1 MRSLLGV
8 LFIFLLLFSSC
19 SQKRNLVYFSD
30 LGDTAAYQSA
40 ILQNNQPTIQA
51 GDILAIN
58 VSTLNPESNLLFNA
72 GTLQSLEG
80 DKGSNSIN
88 VNSAANNQG
97 YLVDPQGQ
105 INFPVIGKISLGG
118 KTKEQATD
126 YMVEQL
132 QNYVKNPIVN
142 IRFLNFRVTV
152 VGEVN
157 KPSTFILPNDRIN
170 LVEALGLAGDMTLYG
185 KRENIL
191 LIREE
196 KGKRTMVRL
205 DLNKKETMNSEYFY
219 LKQNDIVYVEPDKM
233 KEKQATMNI
242 RTISIIASFTSV
254 AIVAISRL

>member
-8 LFIFLLLFSSC
+8 LFIFLLLFASC

-30 LGDTAAYQSA
+30 LGDTTAYQSA
-40 ILQNNQPTIQA
+40 IVQNNQPKIQA
-51 GDILAIN
+51 GDILTIS
-58 VSTLNPESNLLFNA
+58 VSTLNSESNLLFNS
-72 GTLQSLEG
+72 GVLQSLDRNG
-80 DKGSNSIN
+80 TNS
-88 VNSAANNQG
+88 SSPSNQG
-97 YLVDPQGQ
+97 YLVDPKGQ
-105 INFPVIGKISLGG
+105 INFPVIGKVDLAG

-126 YMVEQL
+126 YMVAKL
-132 QNYVKNPIVN
+132 QSYVKNPIVN
-142 IRFLNFRVTV
+142 VRFVNFRVTV

-157 KPSTFILPNDRIN
+157 KPSTFVIPNDRIN
-170 LVEALGLAGDMTLYG
+170 VVEALGLAGDMTLYG
-185 KRENIL
+185 KRENVL

-196 KGKRTMVRL
+196 EGRRTMVRL
-205 DLNKKETMNSEYFY
+205 DLNKKETINSEYFY

>member
-8 LFIFLLLFSSC
+8 LFIFLLLFASC

-40 ILQNNQPTIQA
+40 IIQNSQPKIQA
-51 GDILAIN
+51 GDILAIGVN
-58 VSTLNPESNLLFNA
+58 TLNPESNLLFNT
-72 GTLQSLEG
+72 GVLQSLEG
-80 DKGSNSIN
+80 GNGNTISSPT
-88 VNSAANNQG
+88 NQG
-97 YLVDPQGQ
+97 YLVDPKGQ
-105 INFPVIGKISLGG
+105 INFPVIGKISLAG

-126 YMVEQL
+126 HMVEQL
-132 QNYVKNPIVN
+132 QSYVKNPSVN
-142 IRFLNFRVTV
+142 IRFVNFRITV

-157 KPSTFILPNDRIN
+157 KPSTFVIPNDKIN
-170 LVEALGLAGDMTLYG
+170 LVEALGLAGDMTVYG

-196 KGKRTMVRL
+196 GGRRTMIRL
-205 DLNKKETMNSEYFY
+205 DLNKKETMNSDYFY

-233 KEKQATMNI
+233 KEKQATMNV

-254 AIVAISRL
+254 AIVAISRLL

>member
-1 MRSLLGV
+1 MRNSLRI
-8 LFIFLLLFSSC
+8 LFILLMLFTSC
-19 SQKRNLVYFSD
+19 SQRRNLVYFSD
-30 LGDTAAYQSA
+30 LRDSTAYQSA
-40 ILQNNQPTIQA
+40 IMQHNQPKIQA
-51 GDILAIN
+51 GDILGIN

-72 GTLQSLEG
+72 GTLQSLEHG
-80 DKGSNSIN
+80 GANAAN
-88 VNSAANNQG
+88 GNSAIQG
-97 YLVDPQGQ
+97 YLVDQQGQ
-105 INFPVIGKISLGG
+105 INFPVIGKIKLIG
-118 KTKEQATD
+118 KTKEEATD
-126 YMVEQL
+126 YMVEKL
-132 QNYVKNPIVN
+132 KSYVKDPIVN

-157 KPSTFILPNDRIN
+157 KPSTFVIPNDKIN
-170 LVEALGLAGDMTLYG
+170 LIEALGLAGDMTLYG

-196 KGKRTMVRL
+196 NGKRTMVRL
-205 DLNKKETMNSEYFY
+205 DLNKKETINSDYFY

>member
-8 LFIFLLLFSSC
+8 LFLFFLLFSSC

-40 ILQNNQPTIQA
+40 IVQNNQPKIQP
-51 GDILAIN
+51 GDILTIN
-58 VSTLNPESNLLFNA
+58 ISTLNPESNLLFNS
-72 GTLQSLEG
+72 GVLQSLDRNG
-80 DKGSNSIN
+80 GNS
-88 VNSAANNQG
+88 SPANQG
-97 YLVDPQGQ
+97 YLVDPKGQ
-105 INFPVIGKISLGG
+105 INFPVIGKIDLAG

-126 YMVEQL
+126 YMVDKL
-132 QNYVKNPIVN
+132 QSYVKSPIVN
-142 IRFLNFRVTV
+142 IRFVNFRVTV

-157 KPSTFILPNDRIN
+157 KPSTFVIPNDKIN
-170 LVEALGLAGDMTLYG
+170 VIEALGLAGDMTLYG
-185 KRENIL
+185 KRENVL

-196 KGKRTMVRL
+196 GGKRTMVRL
-205 DLNKKETMNSEYFY
+205 DLNKKETMNSDYFY

-233 KEKQATMNI
+233 KEKQATMNV